1 MKDITERQK
10 FEVEALRES
19 EQQYRTI
26 LNSLNDPMHVV
37 DKDLKIIFQ
46 NPAIAKWLD
55 KLNIDSDLIG
65 KTIFQKFPFL
75 DYDKIYIE
83 YLRSLER
90 EKHLLL
96 EKQMNYLIKRCLLRL

>member
-46 NPAIAKWLD
+46 NPAIA
-55 KLNIDSDLIG
+55 
-65 KTIFQKFPFL
+65 
-75 DYDKIYIE
+75 
-83 YLRSLER
+83 
-90 EKHLLL
+90 
-96 EKQMNYLIKRCLLRL
+96 